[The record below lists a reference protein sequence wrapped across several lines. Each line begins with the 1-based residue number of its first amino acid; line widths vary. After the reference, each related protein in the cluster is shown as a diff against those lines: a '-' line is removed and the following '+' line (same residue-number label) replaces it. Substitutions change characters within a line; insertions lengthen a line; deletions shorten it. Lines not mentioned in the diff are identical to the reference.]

1 MNPVSAILAAIVLAV
16 GLALGGWFGGQGLVQ
31 SRLGDRSVSVKGL
44 SEREVKADLALWGLR
59 FVATGNDLRETQA
72 EIKNNADSVMRFLKS
87 HGFEEGDIERQA
99 PQVTDRLAQNW
110 SSGQVESRFIIAQQ
124 IVLRST
130 DVDRVV
136 TANSE
141 SSTLVDAG
149 VVLSNEYGPVRPS
162 YLFTGIAALKPEMIE
177 EATKRAREAAE
188 TFAAGPGSGLGGIRR
203 AWQGQFEILPRDATL
218 GTQEAEQV
226 MKTVR
231 VVSTIEYLLVDSTI
245 WPRLH
250 VPPSPRRGSN
260 GHGPFGVGALPARH
274 ALRYGRD

>member
-1 MNPVSAILAAIVLAV
+1 MNPVAAIIAAVILAL

-59 FVATGNDLRETQA
+59 FVATGNDLKETQV
-72 EIKNNADSVMRFLKS
+72 EIKRNADNVIRFLRS
-87 HGFEEGDIERQA
+87 HGFSEDDIERQA

-124 IVLRST
+124 IVLRTT
-130 DVDRVV
+130 DIDRVV
-136 TANSE
+136 KANSE
-141 SSTLVDAG
+141 SSALVDQG

-188 TFAAGPGSGLGGIRR
+188 TFAADSGSSLGGIRR
-203 AWQGQFEILPRDATL
+203 AWQGQFEILPRDATP

-226 MKTVR
+226 VKTVR
-231 VVSTIEYLLVDSTI
+231 VVSTIEYLLVD
-245 WPRLH
+245 
-250 VPPSPRRGSN
+250 
-260 GHGPFGVGALPARH
+260 
-274 ALRYGRD
+274 

>member
-1 MNPVSAILAAIVLAV
+1 MNPVSAIVAAAILAL
-16 GLALGGWFGGQGLVQ
+16 GLALGGWFGGQGFVQ

-59 FVATGNDLRETQA
+59 FVATGNELRETQA
-72 EIKNNADSVMRFLKS
+72 EIKLNADTVMRFLKS
-87 HGFEEGDIERQA
+87 HGFNEDDIERQA

-130 DVDRVV
+130 DIDRVV
-136 TANSE
+136 KANSE
-141 SSTLVDAG
+141 SSALVDQG

-188 TFAAGPGSGLGGIRR
+188 TFAADSGSALGGIRR
-203 AWQGQFEILPRDATL
+203 AWQGQFEILPRDATP

-226 MKTVR
+226 VKTVR
-231 VVSTIEYLLVDSTI
+231 VVSTIEYLLVD
-245 WPRLH
+245 
-250 VPPSPRRGSN
+250 
-260 GHGPFGVGALPARH
+260 
-274 ALRYGRD
+274 

>member
-1 MNPVSAILAAIVLAV
+1 MNPVSAIVAAIILAL

-59 FVATGNDLRETQA
+59 FVATGNDLKETQV
-72 EIKNNADSVMRFLKS
+72 EIKRNADNVVRFLKL
-87 HGFEEGDIERQA
+87 HGFNEDDIERQA

-130 DVDRVV
+130 DIDRVV
-136 TANSE
+136 KANSE
-141 SSTLVDAG
+141 SSVLVDQG
-149 VVLSNEYGPVRPS
+149 IVLSNEYGPVRPS

-188 TFAAGPGSGLGGIRR
+188 TFAADSGSSLGGIRR
-203 AWQGQFEILPRDATL
+203 AWQGQFEILPRDATP

-231 VVSTIEYLLVDSTI
+231 VVSTIEYLLVD
-245 WPRLH
+245 
-250 VPPSPRRGSN
+250 
-260 GHGPFGVGALPARH
+260 
-274 ALRYGRD
+274 

>member
-1 MNPVSAILAAIVLAV
+1 MNPVAAIVSAVILAL

-72 EIKNNADSVMRFLKS
+72 EIRRNADSVTRFLKS
-87 HGFEEGDIERQA
+87 HGFDEGDIERQA
-99 PQVTDRLAQNW
+99 PQVTDRLAQSW
-110 SSGQVESRFIIAQQ
+110 GSGQIESRFIIAQQ

-141 SSTLVDAG
+141 SSVLVDAG

-162 YLFTGIAALKPEMIE
+162 YLFTGIAALKPEMLE

-188 TFAAGPGSGLGGIRR
+188 TFAADSGSRLGGIRR
-203 AWQGQFEILPRDATL
+203 AWQGQFDIQPRDATP
-218 GTQEAEQV
+218 GAQEAEQV

-231 VVSTIEYLLVDSTI
+231 VVSTIDFLLVD
-245 WPRLH
+245 
-250 VPPSPRRGSN
+250 
-260 GHGPFGVGALPARH
+260 
-274 ALRYGRD
+274 

>member
-1 MNPVSAILAAIVLAV
+1 MNPIAAIIAAVILAL

-59 FVATGNDLRETQA
+59 FVATGNDLKETQV
-72 EIKNNADSVMRFLKS
+72 EIKRNADNVIRFLRS
-87 HGFEEGDIERQA
+87 HGFSEDDIERQA

-124 IVLRST
+124 IVLRTT
-130 DVDRVV
+130 DIDRVV
-136 TANSE
+136 KANSE
-141 SSTLVDAG
+141 SSALVDQG

-188 TFAAGPGSGLGGIRR
+188 TFAADSGSSLGGIRR
-203 AWQGQFEILPRDATL
+203 AWQGQFEILPRDATP

-226 MKTVR
+226 VKTVR
-231 VVSTIEYLLVDSTI
+231 VVSTIEYLLVD
-245 WPRLH
+245 
-250 VPPSPRRGSN
+250 
-260 GHGPFGVGALPARH
+260 
-274 ALRYGRD
+274 

>member
-1 MNPVSAILAAIVLAV
+1 MNPVAAIIAAVILAL

-59 FVATGNDLRETQA
+59 FVATGNDLKETQV
-72 EIKNNADSVMRFLKS
+72 EIKRNADNVIRFLRS
-87 HGFEEGDIERQA
+87 HGFSEDDIERQA

-124 IVLRST
+124 IVLRTT
-130 DVDRVV
+130 DIDRVV
-136 TANSE
+136 KANSE
-141 SSTLVDAG
+141 SSALVDQG

-188 TFAAGPGSGLGGIRR
+188 TFAADSGSSLGGIRR
-203 AWQGQFEILPRDATL
+203 AWQGQFEILPRDATP

-231 VVSTIEYLLVDSTI
+231 VVSTIEYLLVD
-245 WPRLH
+245 
-250 VPPSPRRGSN
+250 
-260 GHGPFGVGALPARH
+260 
-274 ALRYGRD
+274 

>member
-1 MNPVSAILAAIVLAV
+1 MNPVAAIVAAVILAL

-59 FVATGNDLRETQA
+59 FVVTGNDLKETQV
-72 EIKNNADSVMRFLKS
+72 EIKRNADNVVRFLKL
-87 HGFEEGDIERQA
+87 HGFNEDDIERQA
-99 PQVTDRLAQNW
+99 PQVTDRLAQSW
-110 SSGQVESRFIIAQQ
+110 GSGQVESRFIIAQQ

-130 DVDRVV
+130 DIDRVV
-136 TANSE
+136 KANSE
-141 SSTLVDAG
+141 SSVLVDQG
-149 VVLSNEYGPVRPS
+149 IVLSNEYGPVRPS

-188 TFAAGPGSGLGGIRR
+188 TFAADSGSSLGGIRR
-203 AWQGQFEILPRDATL
+203 AWQGQFEILPRDATP

-231 VVSTIEYLLVDSTI
+231 VVSTIEYLLVD
-245 WPRLH
+245 
-250 VPPSPRRGSN
+250 
-260 GHGPFGVGALPARH
+260 
-274 ALRYGRD
+274 

>member
-188 TFAAGPGSGLGGIRR
+188 TFAADSGSGLGGIRR
-203 AWQGQFEILPRDATL
+203 AWQGQFEILPRDATP

-226 MKTVR
+226 VKTVR
-231 VVSTIEYLLVDSTI
+231 VVSTIEYLLVD
-245 WPRLH
+245 
-250 VPPSPRRGSN
+250 
-260 GHGPFGVGALPARH
+260 
-274 ALRYGRD
+274 